1 MESNQENAQQ
11 AVLNVLDQLS
21 VPYKV
26 LEHPPVYTVEEA
38 QQYWA
43 QLPGTHCKNLFL
55 RDQKGKNYFLV
66 ILEESKSLNM
76 QAFCEKH
83 QLGKL
88 SFASAERLMN
98 VMGLEAGSVSPFGL
112 ISPNAKTVQVLLDAD
127 LASAET
133 LNFHPNVNTATLS
146 LAKEDFFKFLKW
158 CGNPLRQVTV

>member
-1 MESNQENAQQ
+1 MDNNQEYGKR
-11 AVLNVLDQLS
+11 AVLDALEQLL
-21 VPYKV
+21 VPFTV

-43 QLPGTHCKNLFL
+43 ELPGTHCKNLFL
-55 RDQKGKNYFLV
+55 RDQKGKTYFLV
-66 ILEESKSLNM
+66 IVEESKSLNM

-98 VMGLEAGSVSPFGL
+98 VMGLEPGSVSPFGL
-112 ISPNAKTVQVLLDAD
+112 IHPNAKAVNVLIDSD
-127 LASAET
+127 LASAAV

-146 LAKEDFFKFLKW
+146 LAKEDFYEFLKQ
-158 CGNPLRQVTV
+158 CGNPVREVAV